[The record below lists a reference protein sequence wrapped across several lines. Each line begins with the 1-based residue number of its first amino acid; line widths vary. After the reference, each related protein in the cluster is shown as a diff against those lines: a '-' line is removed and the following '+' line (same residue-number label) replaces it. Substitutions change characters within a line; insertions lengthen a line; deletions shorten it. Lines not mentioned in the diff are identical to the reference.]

1 MGEISDDRYTH
12 LCARP
17 RPWKNLLPSFFGDKI
32 KIQDDTVGS
41 SSAGGAVGTYA
52 YMAPELLDD
61 DSDSTS
67 DEDGGGGGGSGG
79 GGGGG
84 GAAGDDQQQ
93 LDRAKTDVYAL
104 GIVVYETFV
113 RKVPFQG
120 VSFPK
125 IFKRVVKK
133 EERPGEIPAA
143 ASRSIQEIIRLSWAQ
158 NPRHRPH
165 AKQISSLL
173 TLELE
178 AMERASGAALPPSP
192 SVAAEARS
200 PPQPPS
206 RTPNAEVRFPF

>member
-1 MGEISDDRYTH
+1 MAKIFF
-12 LCARP
+12 
-17 RPWKNLLPSFFGDKI
+17 LLFFGNKI
-32 KIQDDTVGS
+32 KMQDDTAGS

-67 DEDGGGGGGSGG
+67 DEDGGGGGG
-79 GGGGG
+79 
-84 GAAGDDQQQ
+84 GAAGGDDKQQ
-93 LDRAKTDVYAL
+93 LDRAKADVYAL

-143 ASRSIQEIIRLSWAQ
+143 ASPSIQEIIRLSWAQ
-158 NPRHRPH
+158 NRVTGR
-165 AKQISSLL
+165 
-173 TLELE
+173 T
-178 AMERASGAALPPSP
+178 
-192 SVAAEARS
+192 
-200 PPQPPS
+200 PS
-206 RTPNAEVRFPF
+206 RSAVS

>member
-1 MGEISDDRYTH
+1 
-12 LCARP
+12 
-17 RPWKNLLPSFFGDKI
+17 
-32 KIQDDTVGS
+32 
-41 SSAGGAVGTYA
+41 
-52 YMAPELLDD
+52 MAPELLDD

-67 DEDGGGGGGSGG
+67 DEDGGGGGGSSSS
-79 GGGGG
+79 GGGG
-84 GAAGDDQQQ
+84 GAAGGDDEQRP
-93 LDRAKTDVYAL
+93 LDRAKADVYAL

-113 RKVPFQG
+113 RKVPFKG
-120 VSFPK
+120 LSLLK
-125 IFKRVVKK
+125 IVKRVVTK

-143 ASRSIQEIIRLSWAQ
+143 ASPSIQEIIRLSWAQ

-178 AMERASGAALPPSP
+178 AMARASGAALPPSP

-206 RTPNAEVRFPF
+206 RTPNAEVRFPFLKNA

>member
-1 MGEISDDRYTH
+1 M
-12 LCARP
+12 
-17 RPWKNLLPSFFGDKI
+17 
-32 KIQDDTVGS
+32 QDDTAGS

-67 DEDGGGGGGSGG
+67 DEDGGGGGG
-79 GGGGG
+79 
-84 GAAGDDQQQ
+84 GAAGGDDKQQ
-93 LDRAKTDVYAL
+93 LDRAKADVYAL

-113 RKVPFQG
+113 RKVPFKG
-120 VSFPK
+120 LSLLK
-125 IFKRVVKK
+125 IVKRVVTK

-206 RTPNAEVRFPF
+206 RTPNAEVRFPFLKNA

>member
-1 MGEISDDRYTH
+1 M
-12 LCARP
+12 
-17 RPWKNLLPSFFGDKI
+17 
-32 KIQDDTVGS
+32 QDDTAGS

-79 GGGGG
+79 GGGG
-84 GAAGDDQQQ
+84 AAGGDDKQQ
-93 LDRAKTDVYAL
+93 LDRAKADVYAL

-165 AKQISSLL
+165 AKQISNLL
-173 TLELE
+173 TMELE

>member
-1 MGEISDDRYTH
+1 MRANLRSNLSPRQVVGLLT
-12 LCARP
+12 ARNSTVIFS
-17 RPWKNLLPSFFGDKI
+17 KHASSILLAI
-32 KIQDDTVGS
+32 H
-41 SSAGGAVGTYA
+41 
-52 YMAPELLDD
+52 
-61 DSDSTS
+61 
-67 DEDGGGGGGSGG
+67 
-79 GGGGG
+79 
-84 GAAGDDQQQ
+84 
-93 LDRAKTDVYAL
+93 
-104 GIVVYETFV
+104 
-113 RKVPFQG
+113 
-120 VSFPK
+120 PK

-206 RTPNAEVRFPF
+206 RTPNVKEFFTHGAFSRT

>member
-1 MGEISDDRYTH
+1 MIDILTFALAHGLGKIFF
-12 LCARP
+12 
-17 RPWKNLLPSFFGDKI
+17 LLFFGNKI
-32 KIQDDTVGS
+32 KMQDDTAGS

-79 GGGGG
+79 GGGG
-84 GAAGDDQQQ
+84 AAGGDDKQQ
-93 LDRAKTDVYAL
+93 LDRAKADVYAL

-178 AMERASGAALPPSP
+178 AMARASGAALPPSP

-206 RTPNAEVRFPF
+206 RTPNAEVRFPFLKNA